1 MNSIDAGLKIKI
13 PICIILNNSFL
24 YTNCSFASYFLHP
37 YTAASWVEGLFPRHF
52 NNLAFGSRPTCF
64 TSALPS
70 YAGKHQ
76 RISLRELVLACQIDK
91 MSRKDSQVIKNLT
104 T

>member
-1 MNSIDAGLKIKI
+1 MSAWDDNIIFVYCNNTFIMNSIDAGLKIKI

-37 YTAASWVEGLFPRHF
+37 YAAASWVEE
-52 NNLAFGSRPTCF
+52 
-64 TSALPS
+64 
-70 YAGKHQ
+70 KHQ